1 VSRCGRVVGS
11 IHHRRRW
18 NIVRFQM

>member
-1 VSRCGRVVGS
+1 VSRGGRVVGS